1 PLLSFPTR
9 RSSDLSGR
17 SPTSS
22 TAGGI
27 APSPSPGCGRAGA
40 PPPRPTPSTPAP
52 SSRPPP
58 ARRWRES
65 TTGCRSCSPGNAP
78 GRGLPPVPWRHPSGR
93 LCCVPMRR
101 TTSRRTPS
109 PPWSIPPPTSRRPAC
124 FPPRRSPQPSPSSPE
139 RFARH
144 TSIEPPVNLLLL
156 QPEDFRED
164 GTVHLTGCRAA
175 HAREVLR
182 AQEGSSL
189 RVGRRDGQVGR
200 ATVLA
205 NDVDGLHLDICLES
219 PPPPRAGVTL
229 ILAIPRPKALKKV
242 LPAVASLGVDRVFLL
257 NAARVEKSY
266 LDSHVLRP
274 ESVETLFGL
283 GLEQA
288 RDTVAPELHLRPRFR
303 PFVEDE
309 LPGRLDG
316 VPLRL

>member
-1 PLLSFPTR
+1 
-9 RSSDLSGR
+9 
-17 SPTSS
+17 
-22 TAGGI
+22 
-27 APSPSPGCGRAGA
+27 
-40 PPPRPTPSTPAP
+40 
-52 SSRPPP
+52 
-58 ARRWRES
+58 
-65 TTGCRSCSPGNAP
+65 
-78 GRGLPPVPWRHPSGR
+78 
-93 LCCVPMRR
+93 M
-101 TTSRRTPS
+101 
-109 PPWSIPPPTSRRPAC
+109 
-124 FPPRRSPQPSPSSPE
+124 
-139 RFARH
+139 
-144 TSIEPPVNLLLL
+144 NLLLL

-164 GTVHLTGCRAA
+164 GTVHLTGRRAA

-242 LPAVASLGVDRVFLL
+242 LPAVASLGVDRVFLV

-266 LDSHVLRP
+266 FDSHVLRP

-316 VPLRL
+316 VPLRLLPHPTAEQPLQALPQRPWGPAALAIGPEGGWVPFEVDLLSRQGFLPVSLGPRILRVEVAVPLLLGQLELLRCG